1 MRLPSKEVEL
11 QDLGRKLS
19 NFSYCPK
26 YFWAP
31 IFKGASDNIW
41 MDVNNE
47 SVAYTK
53 WRKNQP
59 NGGNYHEKCAGIAGI
74 GKEDVAY
81 FDTVCSR
88 KNCFYC
94 SIRRYIVFKLQ
105 GFCEVHENISVDAE
119 YVLQHSTT
127 ADGMPTWRGFKSSFI
142 RWNGTLNQWEISD
155 GDTGSPI
162 ATSKLIID
170 FPFGQNIWYVEPGIC
185 KNVHGDQ
192 GVLLM
197 FSRCTKFEFSCSD
210 GTCIPLERKCD
221 YVPDCWDESDEQQ
234 CSILNQENLMHYKK
248 DVPDISVSLDG
259 KIIKKEIAIAINIT
273 SIEKIEVILSTFT
286 AHLSLE
292 MEWSDSRLTWQDL
305 KGDQSLN
312 FLNPQ
317 ERHSI
322 WFPIIYFENTENKVE
337 VPNDEKSK
345 LLVKRNSEIPD
356 VNEKEL
362 IKRAYFQ
369 GAKNPLIYSREF
381 HLKLKCDFKL
391 RYFPF
396 DKQECYIIIN
406 AGYKTRN
413 FVHLVKDSLTFS
425 GEEELAT
432 FDIIECEF
440 ENGALITVKI
450 VLKRR
455 VSNFII
461 KVYIPSIFIMI
472 AAQVM

>member
-1 MRLPSKEVEL
+1 M
-11 QDLGRKLS
+11 
-19 NFSYCPK
+19 
-26 YFWAP
+26 
-31 IFKGASDNIW
+31 
-41 MDVNNE
+41 M
-47 SVAYTK
+47 
-53 WRKNQP
+53 
-59 NGGNYHEKCAGIAGI
+59 
-74 GKEDVAY
+74 
-81 FDTVCSR
+81 
-88 KNCFYC
+88 
-94 SIRRYIVFKLQ
+94 
-105 GFCEVHENISVDAE
+105 
-119 YVLQHSTT
+119 
-127 ADGMPTWRGFKSSFI
+127 
-142 RWNGTLNQWEISD
+142 
-155 GDTGSPI
+155 
-162 ATSKLIID
+162 
-170 FPFGQNIWYVEPGIC
+170 
-185 KNVHGDQ
+185 
-192 GVLLM
+192 
-197 FSRCTKFEFSCSD
+197 
-210 GTCIPLERKCD
+210 
-221 YVPDCWDESDEQQ
+221 
-234 CSILNQENLMHYKK
+234 
-248 DVPDISVSLDG
+248 

-273 SIEKIEVILSTFT
+273 RLEKIEVILSTFT

-292 MEWSDSRLTWQDL
+292 MEWSDSRLRWQDL

-345 LLVKRNSEIPD
+345 LLVKRNSKIPD

-413 FVHLVKDSLTFS
+413 FVHLSKDSLTFS

-440 ENGALITVKI
+440 ENGPFIKVKI